1 MRYSPTDLE
10 KKQLTSLW
18 NGSCDRNSM
27 WLRVAQVDGQQE
39 SRNLSSTTARN
50 EILLG
55 KIEGN
60 KKGERPNM
68 RHTDYMKEVI
78 GIILQELSTAVEDRT
93 L

>member
-50 EILLG
+50 EILPTAPWVWY
-55 KIEGN
+55 
-60 KKGERPNM
+60 RPSFQ
-68 RHTDYMKEVI
+68 KEHKPI
-78 GIILQELSTAVEDRT
+78 S
-93 L
+93 